1 MAEGQYKF
9 GIALDTK
16 LLAVNINEAKKMFES
31 LTLST
36 QKIGKGID
44 DSFVR
49 PLVSASAP
57 LRQIPSQVEQ
67 ASRSFNGLNVA
78 TQQLVRE
85 LPAASMGLNTLFLAL
100 SNNLPIFADNIKA
113 VAAENKKLAEQGQPI
128 QSVFKQILTSLLSWQ
143 TALVAG
149 VTILSMYGKEIGAW
163 VVQLFK
169 GKAALDAV
177 AIAEQTLR
185 EVRMQ
190 GVQDAQEEVTQL
202 NLMVSAMQNATLSM
216 DERKRA
222 MRAVQEEYP
231 AYFGDLTEE
240 ELLYGNLASTVDEL
254 VSKMIELASARAA
267 LKSLIENEQNMQI
280 LENTEGYDEWKAA
293 NNAFNAQGG
302 VKYTEAILESG
313 SWIKTPE
320 YEALLDA
327 QDTFL
332 KNLKNG
338 NDASNELFKTIK
350 SDFDRNVGAY
360 ISVIETKNEE
370 LEESATSLVTSPDQP
385 GKKTREQ
392 AEAEAEQRRRQA
404 EAEANARRLR
414 EESAR
419 LQRDATDAT
428 IQAEIDAMDEGIA
441 KKIAAINREYDMR
454 ERVIAEREKEIR
466 SLRGGTLTSQEQAAV
481 DALRKSN
488 AEARQRDLAGVID
501 LDAIERD
508 TFGDMDAENERAEE
522 KLRETLNKR
531 IEAWEDYYV
540 KYGTFQERFKAMQ
553 ARYAR
558 EIAEAE
564 TEGERMAMEAERDAA
579 LAQFEVEANA
589 WAQEL
594 VGKTTEQ
601 LNKMLEELE
610 QTVELKKQTLDALD
624 SSTSEDAQALRNEIN
639 KLNAQIN
646 KLKSQMGN
654 ATESISNDNWADA
667 TQVFQNISKAAND
680 AADGL
685 AELDEGA
692 ANILR
697 TIGQLAGTAINLIG
711 AIQAVTT
718 AATAAAGTISTLEKA
733 SAILALIGAAIQA
746 VSVLISLFKGSD
758 EIEQTMRQ
766 FKELN
771 AELERFRKL
780 AQIDSV
786 EGTIF
791 GENAFGNFSNNLRV
805 MQEALDELNEAQ
817 SAFGDVYES
826 QMAYYERLLEQ
837 KQVIGDTVGEKAI
850 QRKID
855 ELKAQG
861 KSYEAIL
868 GSFVVGGSGG
878 KTLADLYPELFAGGE
893 VTLEGLKKL
902 KESDLWEKLS
912 QQNRD
917 LIDELIADWDRYEQA
932 IDSVNDYLKDI
943 FGEMGNEITDALVDS
958 FANGTDA
965 VVAFGDIAGR
975 TIEKL
980 AADMVNAAFIQ
991 PIIDEAMAAVEA
1003 MNADKTLSSEGRV
1016 NALIGIISK
1025 MKSDIENQ
1033 QDEVNAVLE
1042 GIQNYGD
1049 EQGFD
1054 LFSGANRRGAPAAGI
1069 QVTQDSFDE
1078 MSGRVTAI
1086 QGSVMNIQ
1094 ADTHALATTASS
1106 ILQHVVN
1113 IDDNTA
1119 ELKTMRQDMR
1129 AMRNTM
1135 QEWATRGVKTI

>member
-113 VAAENKKLAEQGQPI
+113 VAAENKKLAAQGQPI

-202 NLMVSAMQNATLSM
+202 NLKVSAMQNATLSM

-392 AEAEAEQRRRQA
+392 AEAEAEQQRRQA

-540 KYGTFQERFKAMQ
+540 KYGTFQERFKAVQ

-564 TEGERMAMEAERDAA
+564 TEGERMALEAERDAA
-579 LAQFEVEANA
+579 LAQFEVEASA

-610 QTVELKKQTLDALD
+610 QTVELKKRTLDALD

-639 KLNAQIN
+639 ALNAQIN
-646 KLKSQMGN
+646 TLKSQMGN

-667 TQVFQNISKAAND
+667 TQVFQNISQAAND

-685 AELDEGA
+685 EEFDEGA
-692 ANILR
+692 ASILR
-697 TIGQLAGTAINLIG
+697 TIGQLSGVAINLVG
-711 AIQAVTT
+711 AIQGVAK
-718 AATAAAGTISTLEKA
+718 AAEAGAKSISAMEKA
-733 SAILALIGAAIQA
+733 SVILAVVSAMIQGASMI
-746 VSVLISLFKGSD
+746 ISI
-758 EIEQTMRQ
+758 IEGETKTEKTTR
-766 FKELN
+766 ELRALN
-771 AELERFRKL
+771 EELRRTQEL
-780 AQIDSV
+780 ARIDSI

-791 GENAFGNFSNNLRV
+791 GENPFGNFTNNLKQ
-805 MQEALDELNEAQ
+805 MQDAYADYQKVVEDAKNRAYTQGYAKYID
-817 SAFGDVYES
+817 GDATYKS
-826 QMAYYERLLEQ
+826 LADSLYGM
-837 KQVIGDTVGEKAI
+837 VIGTGRNA
-850 QRKID
+850 R
-855 ELKAQG
+855 
-861 KSYEAIL
+861 SL
-868 GSFVVGGSGG
+868 GDSF
-878 KTLADLYPELFAGGE
+878 PELFGE
-893 VTLEGLKKL
+893 DGSVNMEALKGFAD
-902 KESDLWEKLS
+902 SDKFDQLS
-912 QQNRD
+912 HENQ
-917 LIDELIADWDRYEQA
+917 ELIKELVGQWERYEQA
-932 IDSVNDYLKDI
+932 VDSVNDYLKGI

-1054 LFSGANRRGAPAAGI
+1054 LFSGANRRGATAAGI